1 MASAPPTTKGIPMP
15 ASSRPSPLA
24 VADMVASARRHLRE
38 LTPAQVQAA
47 VAAGAALVD
56 VREPAEFAEG
66 HIAGAANLP
75 RGVLEFQVEAHPALA
90 CRTAEPLALRDRPLI
105 VYCRTGGRAA
115 LAADSLGRMG
125 FSAVSSLSGGVLG
138 WQDAGLPLERGT

>member
-1 MASAPPTTKGIPMP
+1 MP
-15 ASSRPSPLA
+15 ASTRPSPLA
-24 VADMVASARRHLRE
+24 VEDMVASARRQIRE

-56 VREPAEFAEG
+56 VREPAEFAQG

-90 CRTAEPLALRDRPLI
+90 CRTAEPLALRERPL
-105 VYCRTGGRAA
+105 VLYCRTGGRAA
-115 LAADSLGRMG
+115 LATESLCRMG
-125 FSAVSSLSGGVLG
+125 FGAVSSLAGGVLG
-138 WQDAGLPLERGT
+138 GQDAGLPLESGNP

>member
-1 MASAPPTTKGIPMP
+1 MTASTQP
-15 ASSRPSPLA
+15 ARVA
-24 VADMVASARRHLRE
+24 VDALVASARRRIRE
-38 LTPAQVQAA
+38 LTPTHVLAA

-90 CRTAEPLALRDRPLI
+90 CRTAEPLALRERPL
-105 VYCRTGGRAA
+105 VLYCRTGGRAA
-115 LAADSLGRMG
+115 LAAESLGRMG
-125 FSAVSSLSGGVLG
+125 FSAVSSLAGGVLG
-138 WQDAGLPLERGT
+138 WQDAGLPLESGNP